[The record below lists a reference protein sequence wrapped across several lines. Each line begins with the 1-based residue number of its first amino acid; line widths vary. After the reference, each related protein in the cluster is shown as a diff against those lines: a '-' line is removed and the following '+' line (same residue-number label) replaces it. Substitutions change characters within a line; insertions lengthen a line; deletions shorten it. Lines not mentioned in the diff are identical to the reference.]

1 MFLENLLVFQSYNGA
16 FAGHFEL
23 AFWLLPR
30 VRRFRRVV
38 FENRFVSLRRADSP
52 LLVLLPDVAR
62 GVVLL
67 SVMKRERCLL
77 ARQVQLKMPQSP
89 RVFAVQIFPAS
100 FRQRPGQHRWR
111 VVRHRPFCFLL
122 FSFFGFQSLRVVWQR
137 GSSGVCIE
145 KFNER
150 RKRDPIGEEEHKYG
164 LGFCIFD
171 SKKSRYGRSFL
182 LFFLC
187 VEKTRKR
194 ADDINDDA
202 NDDAHHERRVH
213 ISFKQP

>member
-62 GVVLL
+62 RRGVVLL
-67 SVMKRERCLL
+67 SVMKRERRRLL

-100 FRQRPGQHRWR
+100 FCQRPGQHRWR
-111 VVRHRPFCFLL
+111 VVRHPFCFLL
-122 FSFFGFQSLRVVWQR
+122 LLLLLLWSAVLLRFPFLPSPSL
-137 GSSGVCIE
+137 INNE
-145 KFNER
+145 KR
-150 RKRDPIGEEEHKYG
+150 DRKREE
-164 LGFCIFD
+164 
-171 SKKSRYGRSFL
+171 KK
-182 LFFLC
+182 
-187 VEKTRKR
+187 
-194 ADDINDDA
+194 
-202 NDDAHHERRVH
+202 HERKNVCV
-213 ISFKQP
+213 SMV